1 MGASCASVPPR
12 HLGERHRGVVGGQN
26 CYTSV
31 RAVGVIEM
39 NVCVN
44 WHHGTVRQ
52 GCGIWTT
59 FYVCDPQMGIL
70 KASSSYLKEEEKTS

>member
-1 MGASCASVPPR
+1 M
-12 HLGERHRGVVGGQN
+12 
-26 CYTSV
+26 

-44 WHHGTVRQ
+44 GWTGIMEQ
-52 GCGIWTT
+52 WDEGCGIWTT

-70 KASSSYLKEEEKTS
+70 KASSSYLKEEEKQAKMFNWLTNCIY